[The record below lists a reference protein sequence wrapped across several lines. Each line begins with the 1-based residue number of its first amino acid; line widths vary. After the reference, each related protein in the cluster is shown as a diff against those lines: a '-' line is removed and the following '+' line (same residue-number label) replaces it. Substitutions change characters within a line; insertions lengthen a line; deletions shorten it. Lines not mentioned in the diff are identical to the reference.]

1 MFLVV
6 KGRFRMEFREREEW
20 IEEGEFH
27 RRAPRHGTPSCGG
40 RRVLDYCCLNR
51 LPR

>member
-20 IEEGEFH
+20 IEEGEFIVVP
-27 RRAPRHGTPSCGG
+27 AHGTPSCGG
-40 RRVLDYCCLNR
+40 RRVLDTAV
-51 LPR
+51 